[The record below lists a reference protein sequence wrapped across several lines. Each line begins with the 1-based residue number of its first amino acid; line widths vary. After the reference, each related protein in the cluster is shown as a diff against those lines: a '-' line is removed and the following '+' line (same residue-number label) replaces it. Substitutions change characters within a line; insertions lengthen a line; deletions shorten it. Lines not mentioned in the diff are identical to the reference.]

1 MKNYSPGEIS
11 VIVDGAIISGFAD
24 GTFINVA
31 RDEESSTFVPS
42 ATGGGSRTKNANKA
56 GRFTFTLQQTSE
68 SNQVL
73 SDLLKRDEDGENVLV
88 SVLVRDNSGSD
99 LHKAEQCY
107 IVQYP
112 SSDYAK
118 ELSNREWVL
127 QAEVL
132 EMNLG
137 GN

>member
-1 MKNYSPGEIS
+1 MKSYSPGEIS
-11 VIVDGAIISGFAD
+11 VIVDGQIISGFAE
-24 GTFINVA
+24 GTFISVA
-31 RDEESSTFVPS
+31 RDEDSSTFVPS

-56 GRFTFTLQQTSE
+56 GKFTFTLQQTSE
-68 SNQVL
+68 SNQAL
-73 SDLLKRDEDGENVLV
+73 SDLLKADEDGDN
-88 SVLVRDNSGSD
+88 SIFPVLVRDNSGAD
-99 LHKAEQCY
+99 LHKAEQVY
-107 IVQYP
+107 IVKYP
-112 SSDYAK
+112 QSDYAK